1 MVKPKSSPTVFL
13 ETAGGGV
20 IPLHL
25 VVRTD
30 PSVRKEL
37 TDKFKLVVK
46 LHRITEGEKN
56 GRSVVIF
63 HWDVGIPLPPDPY
76 LSITVKPSIYV
87 QRKVKSTTPPTEK
100 GLHLLLEELLYV
112 TSWSFEVEGEKV
124 SVSVTKGVGR
134 FTSRDIGLQVEPLC
148 ITAFPEF
155 YDEFTRELNEVFTE
169 LLNEI
174 SNEFVVTSIGE
185 SETKEATVSVT
196 VKASYLPPIFR
207 SSFFDIVGSMEIYA
221 FRDELDADK
230 VNTYTSERFL
240 SFYLI
245 TATKLMEILM
255 EKGIPSFVFSSLEDY
270 IHVEIP
276 EDLQGK
282 LKGMKGEKTL
292 RR

>member
-1 MVKPKSSPTVFL
+1 MAKSEGSPTVFL
-13 ETAGGGV
+13 KREDGGV
-20 IPLHL
+20 IPLRL

-30 PSVRKEL
+30 PSVHKEL
-37 TDKFKLVVK
+37 TDRFKLVLK
-46 LHRITEGEKN
+46 LHRITEGVRN
-56 GRSVVIF
+56 GGSVVIF

-87 QRKVKSTTPPTEK
+87 QRKVKSTTPTTEK
-100 GLHLLLEELLYV
+100 GLHLLLEELLYT
-112 TSWSFEVEGEKV
+112 TSWSFEVEGGKV

-155 YDEFTRELNEVFTE
+155 YDEFTRELNEVFTR
-169 LLNEI
+169 LLKEI

-185 SETKEATVSVT
+185 GETEGATVSVT
-196 VKASYLPPIFR
+196 VKASYLQPIFR

-230 VNTYTSERFL
+230 VNTYTSEKFL

-282 LKGMKGEKTL
+282 LNRLKGEKTL
-292 RR
+292 RW